1 MTDSKRIQV
10 HIYVVSS
17 LNTLRS
23 NEEMWTYTIVHGT
36 PADVSDTV
44 TKMLN
49 NGWLL
54 EGAAFAWT
62 TEVCQTMKRFVRA

>member
-1 MTDSKRIQV
+1 
-10 HIYVVSS
+10 
-17 LNTLRS
+17 
-23 NEEMWTYTIVHGT
+23 MWTYTIVCGT
-36 PADVSDTV
+36 PAHLSDTV

-49 NGWLL
+49 SGWLL